1 MRLENKVAIITGA
14 AGGIGAAT
22 ASKLASEGATII
34 ATDVQFERVEAIA
47 HAIRSTGGRTLAV
60 QHDVGSEADWKAVI
74 DSAVSKFGRIDI
86 LVNNA
91 GIADKDGLVESRADT
106 TRIDDWDRV
115 IDINLKGVFLGVRQ
129 VIPVMKD
136 AGGGAI
142 VNISSI
148 AAIVGNGGPFA
159 YSASKGG
166 VHSLTKH
173 LATSYGKFKIR
184 ANSVH
189 PGLVL
194 TPMVQADL
202 ENPDLARMLE
212 MMIPLGRGAQP
223 EEVADAILFLA
234 SDEASYI
241 TGAELVIDGGAVIA

>member
-22 ASKLASEGATII
+22 ASKLASEGAMII
-34 ATDVQFERVEAIA
+34 ATDVQFDRAEAIA
-47 HAIRSTGGRTLAV
+47 HAIRSTGGHALAV

-74 DSAVSKFGRIDI
+74 DSAIREFGRIDI

-106 TRIDDWDRV
+106 TGIEDWDRV

-166 VHSLTKH
+166 VRSLTKH

>member
-22 ASKLASEGATII
+22 ASKLASEGAMII
-34 ATDVQFERVEAIA
+34 ATDVQFDRAEAIA
-47 HAIRSTGGRTLAV
+47 HAIRSTGGHALAV

-74 DSAVSKFGRIDI
+74 DSAVSEFGRIDI

-91 GIADKDGLVESRADT
+91 GIADKDGLVESQADT
-106 TRIDDWDRV
+106 TGIEDWDRV

-166 VHSLTKH
+166 VRSLTKH

>member
-22 ASKLASEGATII
+22 ASKLASEGAMII
-34 ATDVQFERVEAIA
+34 ATDVQFDRAEAIA
-47 HAIRSTGGRTLAV
+47 HAVRSTGGHALAV

-74 DSAVSKFGRIDI
+74 DSAIREFGRIDI

-106 TRIDDWDRV
+106 TGIEDWDRV

-166 VHSLTKH
+166 VRSLTKH

>member
-22 ASKLASEGATII
+22 ASKLASEGAMII
-34 ATDVQFERVEAIA
+34 ATDVQFDRAEAIA
-47 HAIRSTGGRTLAV
+47 HAVRSTGGHALAV
-60 QHDVGSEADWKAVI
+60 QHDVSSEADWKAVI
-74 DSAVSKFGRIDI
+74 DSAVSEFGRIDI

-106 TRIDDWDRV
+106 TGIDDWDRV

-136 AGGGAI
+136 AGGGVI

-166 VHSLTKH
+166 VRSLTKH

-223 EEVADAILFLA
+223 EEIADAILFLA

-241 TGAELVIDGGAVIA
+241 TGAELIIDGGAVIA

>member
-22 ASKLASEGATII
+22 ASKLASEGAMIV
-34 ATDVQFERVEAIA
+34 ATDVQFERVEAVA
-47 HAIRSTGGRTLAV
+47 DAIRSTGGRALAV
-60 QHDVGSEADWKAVI
+60 QHNVGSEADWKAVI
-74 DSAVSKFGRIDI
+74 DSAVSEFGRIDI

-91 GIADKDGLVESRADT
+91 GIADKDGLVESQADT
-106 TRIDDWDRV
+106 TGIEDWDRV

-166 VHSLTKH
+166 VRSLTKH

>member
-22 ASKLASEGATII
+22 ASKLASEGAMII
-34 ATDVQFERVEAIA
+34 ATDVQFDRAEAIA
-47 HAIRSTGGRTLAV
+47 HAIRSTGGHALAV

-74 DSAVSKFGRIDI
+74 DSAIREFGRIDI

-106 TRIDDWDRV
+106 TGIEDWDRV

-136 AGGGAI
+136 AGGGVI

-166 VHSLTKH
+166 VRSLTKH